1 MLKTNNRQMREK
13 KITQQKRIE
22 RLEQALTK
30 LYVIVQSQSDLIQ
43 NLSTL
48 EDRLNENKN
57 SLKIQK

>member
-1 MLKTNNRQMREK
+1 MREK

-43 NLSTL
+43 NISTL
-48 EDRLNENKN
+48 EDKLKEETN
-57 SLKIQK
+57 SLNIKK

>member
-1 MLKTNNRQMREK
+1 MPKTNNRQMREK

>member
-1 MLKTNNRQMREK
+1 MAKTNNRQMREK

-57 SLKIQK
+57 SLKIKK